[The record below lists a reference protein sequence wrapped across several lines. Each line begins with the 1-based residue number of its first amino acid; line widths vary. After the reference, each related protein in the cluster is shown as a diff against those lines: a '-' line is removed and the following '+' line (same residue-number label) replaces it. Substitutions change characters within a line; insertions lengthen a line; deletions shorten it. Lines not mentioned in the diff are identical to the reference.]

1 MPIERKD
8 KLLDFSKYWIFGYHI
23 ICKMSLQCDN
33 SIRSI
38 GYTLHQEPCNAFCS
52 TNWFMWIPLK
62 KESSNWYF
70 FIFFNAA
77 PQWFDVVGHTKKT
90 KFYLGK
96 NGYFFYTG
104 LSLFVPHHP
113 TIATTT
119 NTHTH
124 TKKKQKTKNKKQNKT
139 KSWIHRRFFSSGF

>member
-77 PQWFDVVGHTKKT
+77 PQWFDVVGQTKEGQFPQIRIHSISSHKLFH
-90 KFYLGK
+90 FYILSFLNIFLI
-96 NGYFFYTG
+96 NG
-104 LSLFVPHHP
+104 
-113 TIATTT
+113 
-119 NTHTH
+119 
-124 TKKKQKTKNKKQNKT
+124 
-139 KSWIHRRFFSSGF
+139 

>member
-38 GYTLHQEPCNAFCS
+38 GYTLHQEPFYAFCS

-62 KESSNWYF
+62 KGSSNWYF
-70 FIFFNAA
+70 FLFFNAA
-77 PQWFDVVGHTKKT
+77 PQWFDVVGQTKEDQFPQIRIHSISSHKLFH
-90 KFYLGK
+90 FYILSFLNIFLI
-96 NGYFFYTG
+96 NG
-104 LSLFVPHHP
+104 
-113 TIATTT
+113 
-119 NTHTH
+119 
-124 TKKKQKTKNKKQNKT
+124 
-139 KSWIHRRFFSSGF
+139 